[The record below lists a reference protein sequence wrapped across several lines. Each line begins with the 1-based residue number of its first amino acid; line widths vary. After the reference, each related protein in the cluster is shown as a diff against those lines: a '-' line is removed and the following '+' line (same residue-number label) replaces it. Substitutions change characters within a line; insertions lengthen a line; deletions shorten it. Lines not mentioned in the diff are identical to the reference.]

1 MIFANKIL
9 HFKSDKLHQVN
20 KTYVAYIKEKARF
33 ILQRKYN
40 FVVIR
45 VYVSKHLDVAMQNS
59 IYYSHPIFKDFTI
72 PLVYALNSSID
83 LPPKKSQID
92 L

>member
-1 MIFANKIL
+1 ML

-20 KTYVAYIKEKARF
+20 KTYVACIQEKVRF

-40 FVVIR
+40 FVVIA
-45 VYVSKHLDVAMQNS
+45 VYISKHLDVAMQIF

-72 PLVYALNSSID
+72 PLVDALNTSLD
-83 LPPKKSQID
+83 LLPKKSQID

>member
-1 MIFANKIL
+1 M
-9 HFKSDKLHQVN
+9 
-20 KTYVAYIKEKARF
+20 KEKVRF

-40 FVVIR
+40 FVVLK
-45 VYVSKHLDVAMQNS
+45 VYTSKHLDVAMQIF

-72 PLVYALNSSID
+72 PLVDALNSS
-83 LPPKKSQID
+83 LNMLPKKSQID